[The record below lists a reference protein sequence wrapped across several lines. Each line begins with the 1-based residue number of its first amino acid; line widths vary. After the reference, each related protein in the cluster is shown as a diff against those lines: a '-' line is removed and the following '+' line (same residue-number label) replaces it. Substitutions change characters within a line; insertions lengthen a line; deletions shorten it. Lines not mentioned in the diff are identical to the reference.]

1 MYSISER
8 QLRGHN
14 KLQIKAITTCVRGW
28 YMKIKQEIMRQKVK
42 KQKKSQ
48 SRGNYLDIEI
58 LACGTVCSTEGMS
71 CIVWNLCNKPKQKD

>member
-1 MYSISER
+1 MNYRNMYSISER

-42 KQKKSQ
+42 KQKKKS
-48 SRGNYLDIEI
+48 
-58 LACGTVCSTEGMS
+58 V
-71 CIVWNLCNKPKQKD
+71 